1 MAPLKHPI
9 DNLTADV
16 HRRSYTEMILD
27 ENNRGEDEKK
37 NAASSEVYFWDGL
50 DSGFSFFVFFLF
62 IGSLDSSPLLSSPPL
77 KHLCTAAIPLILL
90 LLWKTNVFFSVTI
103 KC

>member
-16 HRRSYTEMILD
+16 HCRSYTEMILD

-50 DSGFSFFVFFLF
+50 DSGFSFLFFF
-62 IGSLDSSPLLSSPPL
+62 CSSAASTPLLSSPPL
-77 KHLCTAAIPLILL
+77 CCHSPTSL
-90 LLWKTNVFFSVTI
+90 
-103 KC
+103 